1 MFPDWN
7 LLSNDQQLLLSQ
19 AALRAAADLIAG
31 QAEILA
37 CEIEA
42 GALSDLGGPEAL
54 RLLAA
59 IIRLADPDLTD
70 VAAGHAKLHA
80 LVPLGHA

>member
-7 LLSNDQQLLLSQ
+7 LLSNEQQLRLSQ
-19 AALRAAADLIAG
+19 SALRSAADLIAG
-31 QAEILA
+31 QAEVLA
-37 CEIEA
+37 AEIED
-42 GALSDLGGPEAL
+42 GSLVDLGGPEAL

-59 IIRLADPDLTD
+59 IVRLAGPDSVCPPLQT
-70 VAAGHAKLHA
+70 

>member
-7 LLSNDQQLLLSQ
+7 LLSDDQQLRLSHS
-19 AALRAAADLIAG
+19 ALRTAADLIAG

-37 CEIEA
+37 NEIEG
-42 GALSDLGGPEAL
+42 GALADLGGPEAL

-59 IIRLADPDLTD
+59 IVRLAEPDDTSLPLGSLTP
-70 VAAGHAKLHA
+70 AGHA
-80 LVPLGHA
+80 